1 MTGTRLRTA
10 EERHR
15 DILAEAAAIGID
27 EDYVAHLV
35 DTFYAKVRQHE
46 VLGPI
51 FNGVIGDNWDHHLSK
66 LKKFWASVALD
77 AGSYD
82 GRPVPAHVKLDGI
95 TPDHFQVWLGL
106 FRETL
111 EETAPTGAAVAFFM
125 TRAERIAQSLQYA
138 MFSIPGLK
146 VGKS

>member
-15 DILAEAAAIGID
+15 EILAEAAALGID
-27 EDYVAHLV
+27 EAYVARLV
-35 DTFYAKVRQHE
+35 ETFYAKVRRHA

-95 TPDHFQVWLGL
+95 MPDHFQIWLGL

-111 EETAPTGAAVAFFM
+111 EETAPTPAAIDFFM
-125 TRAERIAQSLQYA
+125 ARAERIAQSLQYA